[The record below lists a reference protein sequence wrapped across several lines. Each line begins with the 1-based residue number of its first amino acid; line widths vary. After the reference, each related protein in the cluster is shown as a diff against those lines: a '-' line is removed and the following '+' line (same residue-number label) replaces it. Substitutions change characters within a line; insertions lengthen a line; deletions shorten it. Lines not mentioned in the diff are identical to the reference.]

1 MSQEG
6 LYDELLKIIQE
17 AIQRE
22 IMAAKLYEAGAA
34 VANNEQ
40 AKSLLLKL
48 AQEEKHHRDL
58 LREQYQELAGKL
70 LYDGEG

>member
-22 IMAAKLYEAGAA
+22 IMAAKLYEEGA
-34 VANNEQ
+34 VKANNDKAKALFSQLAKEEQ
-40 AKSLLLKL
+40 
-48 AQEEKHHRDL
+48 HHRDL
-58 LREQYQELAGKL
+58 LLAQYQELAGKA
-70 LYDGEG
+70 LYAE